1 MEEQNRT
8 LWEGVIET
16 GLLYGSGLGRPFW
29 EVTIEWRWDEK
40 VPESHM
46 IQVVIKIIQ
55 LLVEGGEE
63 VKELERMWGLCLGG
77 Y

>member
-1 MEEQNRT
+1 
-8 LWEGVIET
+8 
-16 GLLYGSGLGRPFW
+16 
-29 EVTIEWRWDEK
+29 
-40 VPESHM
+40 M